1 METRRGRLTHARRYE
16 RLNPHQK
23 ESAMTAQHDT
33 ALSRRSTLGG
43 LTSVAAATLAMPFI
57 PKAGASDLKTLRIF
71 FPPLDF
77 GWAIGFELIEVA
89 DAKGLFAK
97 NGVRAER
104 AVVPWD
110 QYTVA
115 LDTGALDLAPFADY
129 AYFINVYDKGLKAKE
144 IVSSTLPFNPLSHGD
159 GLVVLTDGPIR
170 TPQDLKGKRIGTQY
184 PSFSGVWFALDWLT
198 KRGVTKDDVSIVP
211 VPEAQLEQV
220 LKAGGVEAIIAYSP
234 LDIQLQRKGG
244 FRQLFSVSDI
254 AGRFITRGGT
264 MATEKFIAD
273 HPDAIRGY
281 VASIAEAAD
290 LANAHP
296 KEPIKIGLERGRLD
310 KQYLPD
316 LYNRDGKDD
325 YSHLR
330 WAPHGLNN
338 AEDLA
343 FWLKLVEDANIV
355 PQGKHK
361 PTDFFT
367 NAFNPYASV

>member
-1 METRRGRLTHARRYE
+1 MIT
-16 RLNPHQK
+16 
-23 ESAMTAQHDT
+23 
-33 ALSRRSTLGG
+33 SRRQGITDTSRRAILAGTAG
-43 LTSVAAATLAMPFI
+43 LVGATLAAPFI
-57 PKAGASDLKTLRIF
+57 RRAAAAALKTVRIF

-77 GWAIGFELIEVA
+77 GWSVGFELIELA
-89 DAKGLFAK
+89 DARGIFAK
-97 NGVRAER
+97 NGIKAER

-110 QYTVA
+110 QYTVG

-144 IVSSTLPFNPLSHGD
+144 IVSSTLPFDPLGHGD
-159 GLVVLTDGPIR
+159 GLVVLADGPIK

-184 PSFSGVWFALDWLT
+184 PSFSGVWFALDWLS
-198 KRGVTKDDVSIVP
+198 KRGVIKDDVSVVP

-220 LKAGGVEAIIAYSP
+220 LKAGDVEAIIAYSP

-244 FRQLFSVSDI
+244 FRQLFSVADI

-264 MATEKFIAD
+264 MASEKFIAE
-273 HPDAIRGY
+273 HPDVVRGY

-290 LANAHP
+290 IANASP
-296 KEPIKIGLERGRLD
+296 AEPIRIGLERGHLD

-316 LYNRDGKDD
+316 LYTRDGKDD

-330 WAPHGLNN
+330 WATHGLNVE
-338 AEDLA
+338 EDLA

-355 PQGKHK
+355 PKGKHK
-361 PTDFFT
+361 PTDFYT
-367 NAFNPYASV
+367 NAFNPFATV

>member
-16 RLNPHQK
+16 RLNPYQK

-43 LTSVAAATLAMPFI
+43 LTSVAAATLKMPFI

-77 GWAIGFELIEVA
+77 GWAIGFELIELA
-89 DAKGLFAK
+89 DAKGIFAK

-220 LKAGGVEAIIAYSP
+220 LKAGGVEAIIAY
-234 LDIQLQRKGG
+234 
-244 FRQLFSVSDI
+244 
-254 AGRFITRGGT
+254 
-264 MATEKFIAD
+264 
-273 HPDAIRGY
+273 HPDVIRGY

-290 LANAHP
+290 YANAHP
-296 KEPIKIGLERGRLD
+296 EEPIKIGLERGHLD

-316 LYNRDGKDD
+316 LYSRDGKDD

-367 NAFNPYASV
+367 NALNPFASV